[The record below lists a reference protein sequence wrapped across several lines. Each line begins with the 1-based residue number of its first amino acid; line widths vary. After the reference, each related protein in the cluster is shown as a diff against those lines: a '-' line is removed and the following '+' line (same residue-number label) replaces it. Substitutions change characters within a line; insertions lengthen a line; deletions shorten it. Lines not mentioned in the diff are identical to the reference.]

1 MTYGIIKK
9 KNLILTL
16 ITIFGS
22 NKLKNIDSLQSHLD
36 ELIKKH
42 QELHDK
48 IEKFTL
54 ITDEVRRLKTKKLW
68 LKDEI
73 YRIQRQIESTEKGNG
88 SR

>member
-1 MTYGIIKK
+1 
-9 KNLILTL
+9 
-16 ITIFGS
+16 
-22 NKLKNIDSLQSHLD
+22 LKNIDSLQSHLD